1 MVVNAAVS
9 GGLAKKVFGVLTNI
23 IPYALKKSG
32 LPDDV
37 AEAMGAKGNFW
48 AGVTLGAGAALLA
61 GGALLG
67 ALSGGALLAPG
78 LLGSVLL
85 NGAVASAS
93 VAAGAFLLRETAK
106 SLGGNL
112 LQKIG
117 GAIFGKVFGNKTSA
131 PKDRYAEHKIM
142 PHTPRHKLRHVPR
155 ATAFGAETLR
165 SRFSHAKNRE
175 MEPVF
180 AYVSPRLNFGFK
192 M

>member
-9 GGLAKKVFGVLTNI
+9 GGLMKRVFGALTNI

-67 ALSGGALLAPG
+67 ALSGGALIAPG

-117 GAIFGKVFGNKTSA
+117 GAIFGKIFGRQNNA
-131 PKDRYAEHKIM
+131 PKDRYAEHKM
-142 PHTPRHKLRHVPR
+142 GARTPRHKLHHVPR

-180 AYVSPRLNFGFK
+180 AYVSPRLDFGFK

>member
-1 MVVNAAVS
+1 MAVNPAVS
-9 GGLAKKVFGVLTNI
+9 GGLVKKVFGVLTNI

-61 GGALLG
+61 GGMLLG

-85 NGAVASAS
+85 NGAVAGAA
-93 VAAGAFLLRETAK
+93 VAAGGFLLRETAK

-117 GAIFGKVFGNKTSA
+117 SAIFGKIFGRGGSA
-131 PKDRYAEHKIM
+131 PQDRYAEHKIV
-142 PHTPRHKLRHVPR
+142 PHTQRHKLRHVPR
-155 ATAFGAETLR
+155 ASAFGAETLR
-165 SRFSHAKNRE
+165 ERFSHAKNRE
-175 MEPVF
+175 MQPAF
-180 AYVSPRLNFGFK
+180 AYVSPRLDFGFK